1 MNKFR
6 RSALDRRI
14 KRQRGQLQE
23 QTISPDDVIDLG
35 RAKRGQSF
43 GRGSAI
49 PRDKHKHGDLVIDGK
64 VAGRLSNY
72 IH

>member
-6 RSALDRRI
+6 KSALDRRI

-23 QTISPDDVIDLG
+23 QAISSDDVKDLG
-35 RAKRGQSF
+35 RARRGQSF

-49 PRDKHKHGDLVIDGK
+49 PRDKYKHGDLVVDGK
-64 VAGRLSNY
+64 VAGRLANY